1 MSTSKENNKA
11 IENINTKIL
20 ELLNDRGIIADKFL
34 STLSKITNL
43 EKTIQFKLVKVY
55 LKWSWGFVNTQYI
68 TSYFVKQFVQF
79 S

>member
-55 LKWSWGFVNTQYI
+55 LKWS
-68 TSYFVKQFVQF
+68 
-79 S
+79 